1 MSAMELG
8 SFGDERLRKVGRDF
22 MAAVA
27 ALRTVCLRK
36 LGGNRRGEMRFGR
49 FLHNDAVTVRE
60 MIETAACAA
69 GLSAAGRHV
78 LAIQDT
84 SEINFEAHVRS
95 KEGFGTVGNGTDI
108 GLFLHP
114 LIAVDAEHGGIIG
127 LAGAEIMNRTGGK
140 VTDRKARA
148 LEDKESQRWLNGLNT
163 AANVLHGADMV
174 TVIADR
180 ESDVYGLFAERGE
193 RTHLLVRAAQNRALD
208 DGGKLFETVR
218 HWPVR
223 GDYVIDVPVKPGQ
236 IARKATVSLR
246 FGVVTIK
253 RPKGSPRSW
262 AESLELTVVDVM
274 EESPPEGATPVHWL
288 LLTSHSVTTLAEAC
302 QIVAWY
308 RLRWIIEQIFRTLK
322 SQCLNIEQSQILT
335 VEPMSK
341 LLIIALIAAVSVMQ
355 LIHARDGR
363 SRQRLKDSVINFDP
377 RFLIVL
383 CALLEGKTLKQKNP
397 HAPDSLAWLSWIA
410 GRLGGWSGYTS
421 KGYKPAGPKTMH
433 DGLIQLEARYQGW
446 RITNGDG

>member
-1 MSAMELG
+1 MAAMGLG
-8 SFGDERLRKVGRDF
+8 SFGDERLRKGGCEF

-27 ALRTVCLRK
+27 ARRTVCLRK
-36 LGGNRRGEMRFGR
+36 LGGNRAGEMRFGR
-49 FLHNDAVTVRE
+49 FLHNEAVTTRE
-60 MIETAACAA
+60 MIDTAARAT
-69 GLSAAGRHV
+69 GLRAVGRHV

-95 KEGFGTVGNGTDI
+95 KQGFGTVGNGTDI

-127 LAGAEIMNRTGGK
+127 LAGAEIWNRTGGK

-148 LEDKESQRWLNGLNT
+148 LEDKESQRWLNGQKT

-174 TVIADR
+174 TVVGDR
-180 ESDVYGLFAERGE
+180 ESDIYGLFAERDE

-208 DGGKLFETVR
+208 DGGKLFQKVR
-218 HWPVR
+218 FWPVR
-223 GDYVIDVPVKPGQ
+223 DIYTIDVPVKPGQ
-236 IARKATVSLR
+236 IARKADVALR

-253 RPKGSPRSW
+253 RPAGAPKNWP
-262 AESLELTVVDVM
+262 ESLDLTVVDVL
-274 EESPPEGATPVHWL
+274 EENPPEGASPVRWL
-288 LLTSHSVTTLAEAC
+288 LLTSHSVTTVAEAR
-302 QIVAWY
+302 QIVGWY

-341 LLIIALIAAVSVMQ
+341 LIIIALIAAASVMQ

-363 SRQRLKDSVINFDP
+363 SGQRLKDSLINFDT
-377 RFLIVL
+377 RFLVVL
-383 CALLEGKTLKQKNP
+383 CALLEGKTAKQKNP
-397 HAPDSLAWLSWIA
+397 HSSDSLAWLSWIA

-421 KGYKPAGPKTMH
+421 RGYKPAGPKTMH
-433 DGLIQLEARYQGW
+433 DGLIQLDARYQGW